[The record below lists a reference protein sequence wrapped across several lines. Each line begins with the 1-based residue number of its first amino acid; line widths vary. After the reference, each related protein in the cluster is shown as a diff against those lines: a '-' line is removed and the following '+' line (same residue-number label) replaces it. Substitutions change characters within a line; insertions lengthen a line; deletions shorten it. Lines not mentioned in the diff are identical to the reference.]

1 MPRTA
6 TFGTLSIDFD
16 DRVLEPRPW
25 TAAQSTWAADL
36 MRGAPAGPVL
46 EVCAGA
52 GHIGLLAI
60 APRAAAAGQR
70 RPRPGGVRLHQGE
83 RRRAGL
89 ADRVE
94 VREGRAGRRARA
106 GRALRADHRRPAVGA
121 ARGRPAATPRT
132 RCWPST
138 AATTASTSRAPAWRS
153 PTATCSTAGRR
164 CSSSAPS
171 RRCARL
177 TDETSGRSRLRV
189 RETRSVRARGAGR
202 PGTPG
207 RDTA

>member
-36 MRGAPAGPVL
+36 MRGAPDGPVL

-60 APRAAAAGQR
+60 ALE
-70 RPRPGGVRLHQGE
+70 PRPLVSVDLDPVACDYTRANAE
-83 RRRAGL
+83 RAGL

-94 VREGRAGRRARA
+94 VRGGALDTVLDPEERFAVIIADPPWVPRADTGRYPEDPVLAIDGGDDGLDLARA
-106 GRALRADHRRPAVGA
+106 CWGLADRHLLDGGSAVLQLGTLEQV
-121 ARGRPAATPRT
+121 R
-132 RCWPST
+132 
-138 AATTASTSRAPAWRS
+138 
-153 PTATCSTAGRR
+153 
-164 CSSSAPS
+164 
-171 RRCARL
+171 RL

-189 RETRSVRARGAGR
+189 RETRSFERGVLVALDAGPR
-202 PGTPG
+202 Q
-207 RDTA
+207 A